1 MNRGNVKENE
11 MAGFRSRKGEWI
23 ELPSDPDGDGWYRL
37 SESLKCGL
45 FGSGPHN
52 DHDRLRFRVLNKE
65 DRAQVDSRAHELF
78 VRGPGGELPSIAF
91 CWRTALDETYAAK
104 GVVMKLRRRER
115 GLSDP
120 ILVPAPGAHKVCASC
135 GRPVVAG

>member
-1 MNRGNVKENE
+1 MHISLVALVSRGNEKEIE
-11 MAGFRSRKGEWI
+11 MQHW
-23 ELPSDPDGDGWYRL
+23 DGWYGL
-37 SESLKCGL
+37 SESLQREL
-45 FGSGPHN
+45 FGSGPRN